1 MKRSFFGC
9 CLLVLL
15 IASCVGGKKKVNP
28 FEKLTEEIDS
38 VNIHHDS
45 VAIDTLPPV
54 EEIIPAT
61 ADECFADF
69 FYNFASDSRFQRK
82 RIVSP
87 ISSYKGDKVIRTKR
101 EDWEYDPL
109 FSRDQFYT
117 VIFDKEADMEKEK
130 DLDVQSVQ
138 VDMIYLK
145 PRTVKRYYFEK
156 IKESWYLEAVNKE
169 KLAHVKSD
177 ANTEDF
183 FDFYERFS
191 TDSVFQKSRLQEPLA
206 FVTIDPED
214 EFQIL
219 EATLDDEQWFS
230 FRPPLLHGKL
240 TNVHYGQREEVDSN
254 SKIIEFKGFG
264 NGFSN
269 TLYFERRN
277 GLWKLVK
284 FEDLSD

>member
-1 MKRSFFGC
+1 MKRNVFGC
-9 CLLVLL
+9 CLLILL
-15 IASCVGGKKKVNP
+15 ITSCVGGKKKMNP
-28 FEKLTEEIDS
+28 FEALTEQIDS
-38 VNIHHDS
+38 AGIQRDS
-45 VAIDTLPPV
+45 AEVVDTLPQV

-69 FYNFASDSRFQRK
+69 FYNFASDSHFQRK

-87 ISSYKGDKVIRTKR
+87 ISSYKGDEVVRIKR

-130 DLDVQSVQ
+130 DLDVRSVQ
-138 VDMIYLK
+138 VDIIYLK
-145 PRTVKRYYFEK
+145 PRWVKRYYFEK
-156 IKESWYLEAVNKE
+156 VKDSWYLEAVNKE
-169 KLAHVKSD
+169 KLAHS
-177 ANTEDF
+177 ASENEDF
-183 FDFYERFS
+183 FDFYEHFS
-191 TDSVFQKSRLQEPLA
+191 CDSVFQAKRLHEPLA
-206 FVTIDPED
+206 FVTVDPDD

-219 EATLDDEQWFS
+219 EATLDDGQWFS
-230 FRPPLLHGKL
+230 FRPPLLQGKL
-240 TNVHYGQREEVDSN
+240 TNVHYGQREEADSDT
-254 SKIIEFKGFG
+254 KIIEFKGFG

-277 GLWKLVK
+277 GLWKLMK

>member
-1 MKRSFFGC
+1 MKRNVFGC

-15 IASCVGGKKKVNP
+15 ITSCAGGKKKMNP
-28 FEKLTEEIDS
+28 FEALTEQIDS
-38 VNIHHDS
+38 VGVQHDS
-45 VAIDTLPPV
+45 VAAVDTLSQI

-87 ISSYKGDKVIRTKR
+87 ISSYKGDEVVRIKR

-109 FSRDQFYT
+109 FSHDQFYT

-130 DLDVQSVQ
+130 DLDVRSVQ
-138 VDMIYLK
+138 VDIIYLQS
-145 PRTVKRYYFEK
+145 RSVKRYYFEK
-156 IKESWYLEAVNKE
+156 VKDSWYLEAVNKE
-169 KLAHVKSD
+169 KLAHAKSD
-177 ANTEDF
+177 TEDF
-183 FDFYERFS
+183 FDFYGRFS
-191 TDSVFQKSRLQEPLA
+191 SDTIFQGKRLHEPLA
-206 FVTIDPED
+206 FVTVDPDD

-219 EATLDDEQWFS
+219 ETTLDDGQWFS
-230 FRPPLLHGKL
+230 FRPPLLQGKL

-254 SKIIEFKGFG
+254 TKIIEFKGFG

-277 GLWKLVK
+277 GLWKLMK